1 MYTSG
6 GLRSIALASLAVGVL
21 HLAGC
26 KSAPPAP
33 AKGTPGTETA
43 YNYPPRPTVNAPAFK
58 LFHQDNDTYTLVT
71 KDNAT
76 DDEISALIWEF
87 RDAAHNHSFDAL
99 HLSQKFVDARKPTV
113 WVHVYRGSKCA
124 SEKYTKGA
132 LPCDASYHG
141 AGDYTLG
148 DYKNPQWDDG
158 VLRRADGT
166 EIQLWNPDVPYT
178 PTTTP

>member
-1 MYTSG
+1 MA
-6 GLRSIALASLAVGVL
+6 LIAILPLS
-21 HLAGC
+21 GC
-26 KSAPPAP
+26 KGSAAPAPPA
-33 AKGTPGTETA
+33 KQVETYA
-43 YNYPPRPTVNAPAFK
+43 YPSRPTTSPPAFK
-58 LFHQDNDTYTLVT
+58 LFHQDNDTFTLVT

-76 DDEISALIWEF
+76 DDEIAALLWQF
-87 RDAAHNHSFDAL
+87 RDAARDRSFDAL

-113 WVHVYRGSKCA
+113 WIHVYRGSKCA

-158 VLRRADGT
+158 VLRHADGSET
-166 EIQLWNPDVPYT
+166 QLWNPDAPEGGKKAGSGG
-178 PTTTP
+178 